1 MNAAKSRIFLWV
13 GCIAAVA
20 VLGAL
25 ALVHEDRKAPLEPIA
40 LTASSTPA
48 VSDTPATTTMSDSA
62 PASFRFE
69 VVTDTAAQG
78 KGLGGRADVP
88 HNYGMLFVF
97 PKDDYYGFWMK
108 DMLVTIDMVWL
119 SDNGTVVKVD
129 ANVSPA
135 TYPYVFYP
143 PQAVRYVVETR
154 AGEAAAQGWNIGTKI
169 VLPLQS

>member
-1 MNAAKSRIFLWV
+1 MNARSRVYLWI

-20 VLGAL
+20 VLGAVVF
-25 ALVHEDRKAPLEPIA
+25 VHEDRKTSPEPA
-40 LTASSTPA
+40 ATTASSTPI
-48 VSDTPATTTMSDSA
+48 VSDTAATTTVSDSA

-88 HNYGMLFVF
+88 HDYGMLFVF

-108 DMLVTIDMVWL
+108 DMLVPIDMVWL
-119 SDNGTVVKVD
+119 SDNGTVVKID
-129 ANVSPA
+129 ADVSPA

-154 AGEAAAQGWNIGTKI
+154 AGEAAAQGWSIGTNI
-169 VLPLQS
+169 ALPLQS